1 MNINSTQFIDAIN
14 PRFFTSKSQSKIKSE
29 FIDQLLIY
37 QASNNYLIKE
47 FSMFGLYM
55 CEHGTRKNK
64 SRMVNTIFRYLS
76 IIKIFSS
83 FDPKLD
89 LSKMDKY
96 ELTSIYE
103 FVQDKFENKKE
114 INSALLNLFTYLKLK
129 YNAKLCPIDL
139 STTSIAK
146 IDANVIWPSEA
157 ETFINA
163 DYITKTQKTFTH
175 ILYDVGC
182 RNIEAHSL
190 FSRDVDAKVGLLHFR
205 SNAYHRMKNFS
216 STRYFPFSKLSAALL
231 CEFENDSFFK
241 RKANNIPIFGDETYR
256 TFIKFSSDTNKSL
269 KKHIRDDISI
279 KLFRHTKARAFFINI
294 ESNSIRE
301 HFQYSA
307 YIGHANI
314 GITHKHYIQSVYEKN
329 ELIEISDADTQLL
342 LNITFGA
349 FKKRKERLVTDEK
362 NSLLKNSLFLLNSH
376 NKTK

>member
-1 MNINSTQFIDAIN
+1 
-14 PRFFTSKSQSKIKSE
+14 
-29 FIDQLLIY
+29 
-37 QASNNYLIKE
+37 
-47 FSMFGLYM
+47 
-55 CEHGTRKNK
+55 
-64 SRMVNTIFRYLS
+64 
-76 IIKIFSS
+76 
-83 FDPKLD
+83 
-89 LSKMDKY
+89 
-96 ELTSIYE
+96 
-103 FVQDKFENKKE
+103 
-114 INSALLNLFTYLKLK
+114 
-129 YNAKLCPIDL
+129 
-139 STTSIAK
+139 
-146 IDANVIWPSEA
+146 
-157 ETFINA
+157 
-163 DYITKTQKTFTH
+163 
-175 ILYDVGC
+175 
-182 RNIEAHSL
+182 
-190 FSRDVDAKVGLLHFR
+190 
-205 SNAYHRMKNFS
+205 MKNFS

-362 NSLLKNSLFLLNSH
+362 NSLLKNSLLLLNSH